1 MAILLWALIFAII
14 SVIAVV
20 MGFAGLAAGAAAV
33 TKLMIFLFAALCVVF
48 IVAGLFVT
56 GSLD

>member
-1 MAILLWALIFAII
+1 MAILLGALIFAII
-14 SVIAVV
+14 SVIAAV
-20 MGFAGLAAGAAAV
+20 MGFAGLAAGAAVV
-33 TKLMIFLFAALCVVF
+33 TKLLISLFAALCVVF

>member
-14 SVIAVV
+14 SVIAAVL
-20 MGFAGLAAGAAAV
+20 GFTGLAVGAAAI
-33 TKLMIFLFAALCVVF
+33 TKLLIFLFAALCVVF